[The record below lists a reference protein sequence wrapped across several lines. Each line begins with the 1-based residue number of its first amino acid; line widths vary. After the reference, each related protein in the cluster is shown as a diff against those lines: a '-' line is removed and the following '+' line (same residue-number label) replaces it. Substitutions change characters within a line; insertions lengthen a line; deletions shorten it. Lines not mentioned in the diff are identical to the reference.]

1 MYFKSEISFDWL
13 LSRDI
18 RDVKEL
24 SRALLACQLWGVRND
39 LAPKLIRLKLGGS
52 WNHSLRDTSRAAS
65 ALAAIGLFF
74 PDVSKWMLSEQKD
87 SSWNEDVYDTSYALL
102 ALADMGVENRES
114 CLWLVENYGPA
125 WEHPGTTA
133 LILKALTVQVRLGD
147 KSIPDNEIFVHERAR
162 WLLSRRTPKRAWES
176 IATSNLVMQ
185 ALLLAGYGRELGGTS
200 QWLLSRMHANGS
212 WGKSTGDV
220 TATSLSLITLGYLKC
235 RGLLDQAIWEGTH
248 E

>member
-1 MYFKSEISFDWL
+1 MYFKSEISFEWL

-24 SRALLACQLWGVRND
+24 SRALLACHLWDVKND
-39 LAPKLIRLKLGGS
+39 LAPKLIRMKQEGS

-65 ALAAIGLFF
+65 ALAATGLFF

-87 SSWNEDVYDTSYALL
+87 SSWNEDVYDTAYALL
-102 ALADMGVENRES
+102 ALADMGIENRKG
-114 CLWLVENYGPA
+114 CMWLVENYGPA

-133 LILKALTVQVRLGD
+133 LILKALTGQVRLGD
-147 KSIPDNEIFVHERAR
+147 KSIQGNAAFIHQRAR
-162 WLLSRRTPKRAWES
+162 WLLSRRTQENAWES

-200 QWLLSRMHANGS
+200 QWLRSRMHADGS
-212 WGKSTGDV
+212 WGKGTGDV

-235 RGLLDQAIWEGTH
+235 RGLSD
-248 E
+248 